1 MRFIQCARTAL
12 LGASALALVAC
23 DSGTSAPVDGS
34 TDAETDAATST
45 PTFFAVDAMNRI
57 VRFAPATPD
66 ATQSVTITGLQPAET
81 IVSLDVRPANN
92 QLYALGSTSRL
103 YVLDGTTGVAT
114 PVGSQFSM
122 VLSGLYFGLDVNPV
136 ADRLRIVNIAQQN
149 IRVEPD
155 TGLVAMV
162 DTMLTFAT
170 GDPNQGTAPH
180 IVECAY
186 TNSTQGA
193 STTTLFAIDSS
204 LDVLTLVAPP
214 NNGAVTT
221 VGGLGLDVENEVG
234 FDIVTTGAS
243 NVAYAAMRT
252 SAAVTSTLYT
262 IDLTTGAATAVAP
275 IGGGIVHALAYRP

>member
-1 MRFIQCARTAL
+1 MRFAPRARAAL
-12 LGASALALVAC
+12 LCASVLVLVAC
-23 DSGTSAPVDGS
+23 DSGTAAPADGS
-34 TDAETDAATST
+34 TDAETDATTSM
-45 PTFFAVDAMNRI
+45 PIFFAVDAMNRI
-57 VRFAPATPD
+57 VRFAPGTPD

-81 IVSLDVRPANN
+81 IVSLDVRPTNA

-103 YVLDGTTGVAT
+103 YVLDATTGVAT
-114 PVGSQFSM
+114 PVGAQFST
-122 VLSGLYFGLDVNPV
+122 VLSGLYFGLDVNPL

-149 IRVEPD
+149 IRVDPD
-155 TGLVAMV
+155 TGMVAMV
-162 DTMLTFAT
+162 DGTLAFAT
-170 GDPNQGTAPH
+170 GDLNEGTAPH

-186 TNSTQGA
+186 TNNTPTP
-193 STTTLFAIDSS
+193 STTALYAIDSS
-204 LDVLTLVAPP
+204 LDVLTLIVPP

-221 VGGLGLDVENEVG
+221 IGPLGVDVENEVG